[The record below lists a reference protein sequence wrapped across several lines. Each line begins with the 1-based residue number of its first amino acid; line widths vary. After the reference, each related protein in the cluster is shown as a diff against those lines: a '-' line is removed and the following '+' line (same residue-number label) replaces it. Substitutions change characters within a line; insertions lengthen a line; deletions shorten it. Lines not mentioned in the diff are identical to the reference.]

1 MLTCAPTWLN
11 VVKNLNGGMMEKKYM
26 NEVEM
31 SEYTTF
37 SVSKLRQ
44 DRKRKK
50 GFPYTKIDGRVVYDR
65 SIVDAII
72 SENMIIPKSR

>member
-1 MLTCAPTWLN
+1 
-11 VVKNLNGGMMEKKYM
+11 MEKKYM

-44 DRKRKK
+44 DRVRRK
-50 GFPYTKIDGRVVYDR
+50 GFPYTKIGGRIVYDKAL
-65 SIVDAII
+65 VDSII
-72 SENMIIPKSR
+72 SENRVTPKGR